1 MSIKRTKLPKGV
13 RGIIY
18 SFFTVQ
24 DLIDHISKLSKQDR
38 VFLQNNN
45 ILDWRPEN
53 KEFKT
58 KLEELSYLKKIV
70 LNLNTKNKQQN
81 ITFEKLQ
88 FFINI
93 SHVIILAIDYSTVDN
108 V

>member
-1 MSIKRTKLPKGV
+1 
-13 RGIIY
+13 
-18 SFFTVQ
+18 
-24 DLIDHISKLSKQDR
+24 LIDHISKLSKQDR